1 MSLWSRIRMLFK
13 IKSNASLN
21 RLEDPR
27 QVFDY
32 AYEQQHVILRQVR
45 QGLVEVATSKRQLE
59 QQVDRLRARVP
70 KTEAQAQQALSAD
83 REDLARLA
91 LQRKQTA
98 LVEIESLEEQLKG
111 TEHEEQKLALAERQ
125 LSSRMDE
132 FQTRKEAASARYTA
146 AEAQVRVNEALTGI
160 SGDLADLSRALGRAE
175 EKTRLMTA
183 RAGAL
188 DALID
193 SGSLGG
199 LAFDTGDPV
208 GKELRQLTQHQAV
221 EQELDNLKTEMNL
234 LPPPNGRKIGGNQ
247 NDKQT

>member
-1 MSLWSRIRMLFK
+1 MSLWSRIRMLFR
-13 IKSNASLN
+13 IKTSASLD

-59 QQVDRLRARVP
+59 QQVDLLQARIP
-70 KTEAQAQQALSAD
+70 KTEAQAEQALTAG

-98 LVEIESLEEQLKG
+98 LVEIDSLQRQLAG
-111 TEHEEQKLALAERQ
+111 AEHEEQKLALAERQ
-125 LSSRMDE
+125 LSSRMDD
-132 FQTRKEAASARYTA
+132 FRTRKEAASARYTA

-199 LAFDTGDPV
+199 LPLDTRDPV
-208 GKELRQLTQHQAV
+208 GNELRRLTHHQAV
-221 EQELDNLKTEMNL
+221 EQELDELRKDLNM
-234 LPPPNGRKIGGNQ
+234 LPRPESSE
-247 NDKQT
+247 

>member
-1 MSLWSRIRMLFK
+1 MSLWSRFRMLFK
-13 IKSNASLN
+13 IKTNASLN

-32 AYEQQHVILRQVR
+32 AYEQQHVILQEVR
-45 QGLVEVATSKRQLE
+45 HGLVEVATSKRQLE
-59 QQVDRLRARVP
+59 QQVDRLQARVP
-70 KTEAQAQQALSAD
+70 KTEAQAQQALSAG

-98 LVEIESLEEQLKG
+98 LVEIESLQDQLAG
-111 TEHEEQKLALAERQ
+111 TEQDEQRLALAERQ
-125 LSSRMDE
+125 LSSRMDD
-132 FQTRKEAASARYTA
+132 FRTRKEVASARYTA
-146 AEAQVRVNEALTGI
+146 AEAQVRANEALTGI

-199 LAFDTGDPV
+199 LLLDTGDQV
-208 GKELRQLTQHQAV
+208 GKELRQLTQHTAV
-221 EQELDNLKTEMNL
+221 EQELDDLKRDMNL
-234 LPPPNGRKIGGNQ
+234 LPSPDSPERSN
-247 NDKQT
+247 

>member
-1 MSLWSRIRMLFK
+1 MNIWSRIRMLFK
-13 IKSNASLN
+13 IKTNASLD
-21 RLEDPR
+21 RMEDPR

-45 QGLVEVATSKRQLE
+45 QGLVEVATSKHQLE
-59 QQVDRLRARVP
+59 QQVERLRARVP
-70 KTEAQAQQALSAD
+70 KTEAQAQHALTVG
-83 REDLARLA
+83 REDLARMA

-98 LVEIESLEEQLKG
+98 LVEIESLEEQLSG
-111 TEHEEQKLALAERQ
+111 TEAEEQRLTLAERQ
-125 LSSRMDE
+125 LASRMED
-132 FQTRKEAASARYTA
+132 FLTRKEAASARYTA

-175 EKTRLMTA
+175 EKTRRMTA

-199 LAFDTGDPV
+199 LPLDTGDSV
-208 GKELRQLTQHQAV
+208 GKELRLLTQDQAV
-221 EQELDNLKTEMNL
+221 ENELEVLKNEMGQ
-234 LPPPNGRKIGGNQ
+234 LPPPNGSE
-247 NDKQT
+247 

>member
-13 IKSNASLN
+13 IKTNASLN
-21 RLEDPR
+21 QLEDPR

-59 QQVDRLRARVP
+59 QQVERLRARVP
-70 KTEAQAQQALSAD
+70 KTEAQAQQALAAD

-98 LVEIESLEEQLKG
+98 LVEIESLEEQLSG

-132 FQTRKEAASARYTA
+132 FSDPKGSRLSALHGRRSTGQCQRGANRYFW
-146 AEAQVRVNEALTGI
+146 RPGR
-160 SGDLADLSRALGRAE
+160 SKSRTWSSRGEDPPDDRSC
-175 EKTRLMTA
+175 R
-183 RAGAL
+183 GA
-188 DALID
+188 
-193 SGSLGG
+193 
-199 LAFDTGDPV
+199 
-208 GKELRQLTQHQAV
+208 
-221 EQELDNLKTEMNL
+221 
-234 LPPPNGRKIGGNQ
+234 
-247 NDKQT
+247 

>member
-1 MSLWSRIRMLFK
+1 MSLWSRIRMFFK
-13 IKSNASLN
+13 IKTNASLD

-27 QVFDY
+27 EVFDF

-70 KTEAQAQQALSAD
+70 KTEAQAQHALAAG
-83 REDLARLA
+83 REDLARLS

-98 LVEIESLEEQLKG
+98 LAEIESLQEQLAG
-111 TEHEEQKLALAERQ
+111 TEAEEERLALAERQ

-132 FQTRKEAASARYTA
+132 FLTRKEAASARYTA

-175 EKTRLMTA
+175 EKTRRMTA

-188 DALID
+188 DALINA
-193 SGSLGG
+193 GSLGG
-199 LAFDTGDPV
+199 LPLDTGDPV
-208 GKELRQLTQHQAV
+208 GKELRQLTQGQAV
-221 EQELDNLKTEMNL
+221 ESELDELKREIGQ
-234 LPPPNGRKIGGNQ
+234 LPPPNG
-247 NDKQT
+247 TE

>member
-13 IKSNASLN
+13 IKTNASLD
-21 RLEDPR
+21 RIEDPR
-27 QVFDY
+27 EVFDY

-70 KTEAQAQQALSAD
+70 KTEAQAQQALD
-83 REDLARLA
+83 VGREDLARLA

-98 LVEIESLEEQLKG
+98 LAEIDSLEEQLTG
-111 TEHEEQKLALAERQ
+111 TEAEEQRLVLAERQ
-125 LSSRMDE
+125 LSSRMDD
-132 FQTRKEAASARYTA
+132 FLTRKEAASARYTA

-175 EKTRLMTA
+175 EKTRRMTA

-199 LAFDTGDPV
+199 LPLDAGDPA

-221 EQELDNLKTEMNL
+221 EADLQEMKSEMKQ
-234 LPPPNGRKIGGNQ
+234 LPSTQKGDTQ
-247 NDKQT
+247 

>member
-1 MSLWSRIRMLFK
+1 MKNKLRRKEKPMSLWSRIRMLFN
-13 IKSNASLN
+13 IKTHASLD

-27 QVFDY
+27 QVFNY

-45 QGLVEVATSKRQLE
+45 HGLVEVATSKRQLE

-70 KTEAQAQQALSAD
+70 KTEAQAQQARAAG

-98 LVEIESLEEQLKG
+98 LVEIESLEEQLAG
-111 TEHEEQKLALAERQ
+111 TEHEEQRLALAERQ
-125 LSSRMDE
+125 LSSRMED
-132 FQTRKEAASARYTA
+132 FHTRKEAASARYTA

-188 DALID
+188 DRVVRESRI
-193 SGSLGG
+193 
-199 LAFDTGDPV
+199 TG
-208 GKELRQLTQHQAV
+208 
-221 EQELDNLKTEMNL
+221 
-234 LPPPNGRKIGGNQ
+234 IG
-247 NDKQT
+247 

>member
-1 MSLWSRIRMLFK
+1 MSLWSRIRMLFN
-13 IKSNASLN
+13 IKTHASLD

-27 QVFDY
+27 QVFNY

-45 QGLVEVATSKRQLE
+45 HGLVEVATSKRQLE

-70 KTEAQAQQALSAD
+70 KTEGQAQQALAAG
-83 REDLARLA
+83 REDLAKLA

-98 LVEIESLEEQLKG
+98 LVEIESLEEQLAG
-111 TEHEEQKLALAERQ
+111 TEHEEQRLALAERQ
-125 LSSRMDE
+125 LSSRMED
-132 FQTRKEAASARYTA
+132 FHTRKEAASARYTA
-146 AEAQVRVNEALTGI
+146 AEAQVRVSEALTGI

-199 LAFDTGDPV
+199 LLLDTGDPV
-208 GKELRQLTQHQAV
+208 EKELRQLTQHQAV
-221 EQELDNLKTEMNL
+221 EQELDDLKKELNL
-234 LPPPNGRKIGGNQ
+234 LPSPDGEN
-247 NDKQT
+247 

>member
-1 MSLWSRIRMLFK
+1 MLFK
-13 IKSNASLN
+13 IKTSASLD
-21 RLEDPR
+21 RMEDPR
-27 QVFDY
+27 EVFDY

-59 QQVDRLRARVP
+59 QQVERLHVRMP
-70 KTEAQAQQALSAD
+70 KTEAQAQQALAAG

-98 LVEIESLEEQLKG
+98 LVEIESLEEQLSG
-111 TEHEEQKLALAERQ
+111 TEAEEQRLALAERQ
-125 LSSRMDE
+125 LSSRMDD
-132 FQTRKEAASARYTA
+132 FLTRKEAASARYTA
-146 AEAQVRVNEALTGI
+146 AEAQVRVNEALAGI

-175 EKTRLMTA
+175 EKTRRMTA

-199 LAFDTGDPV
+199 LPLDTGDPV

-221 EQELDNLKTEMNL
+221 ENELDALKSEMNQ
-234 LPPPNGRKIGGNQ
+234 LPPPNGSE
-247 NDKQT
+247 

>member
-13 IKSNASLN
+13 IKTNASLD
-21 RLEDPR
+21 RIEDPR
-27 QVFDY
+27 EVFDY

-59 QQVDRLRARVP
+59 QQVERLRARVP
-70 KTEAQAQQALSAD
+70 KTEAQAQQALDAG

-98 LVEIESLEEQLKG
+98 LAEIESLEEQLSG
-111 TEHEEQKLALAERQ
+111 TEAEEQRLVLAERQ
-125 LSSRMDE
+125 LSSRMED
-132 FQTRKEAASARYTA
+132 FLTRKEAASARYTA

-175 EKTRLMTA
+175 EKTRRMTA

-188 DALID
+188 DTLID

-199 LAFDTGDPV
+199 LPLDTGDPV
-208 GKELRQLTQHQAV
+208 GKELRQLTQHQAI
-221 EQELDNLKTEMNL
+221 EEDLQELKREMKQ
-234 LPPPNGRKIGGNQ
+234 LPPSQIGDTQ
-247 NDKQT
+247 